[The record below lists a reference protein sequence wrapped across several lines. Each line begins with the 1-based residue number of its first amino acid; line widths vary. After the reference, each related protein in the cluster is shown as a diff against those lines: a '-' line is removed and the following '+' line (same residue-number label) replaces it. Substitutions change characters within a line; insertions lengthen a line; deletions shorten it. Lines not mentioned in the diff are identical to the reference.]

1 MSIDLTLSWID
12 LRISTERSELLQQFQ
27 NRYPVSY
34 LRRYQL
40 NSENSSSYEAD
51 VICFEYDYPDI
62 PSLNLLQEVREALP
76 SCPIVMFTEQ
86 HSEALAVWAFR
97 TGVWDYFVLP
107 LAENGIDEV
116 FVSVELATEVCFSQ
130 RPQFKK
136 SVHVM
141 LPDEVRFRGSPGNE
155 KLLQPAI
162 SYLEGHFREKIT
174 EERLALLCK
183 INVSQFSRTFRQT
196 FNVTFQEYLV
206 RFRLNESARLL
217 RNPSAS
223 IADIA
228 YLVGFNDPSYYA
240 RAFKKHFGV
249 TPSRYRQC
257 LKGDRASLDQSDQ
270 LLRIA

>member
-12 LRISTERSELLQQFQ
+12 LRISTERSELLRQFQ
-27 NRYPVSY
+27 NRYLVSY

-76 SCPIVMFTEQ
+76 CCPIVMFTEQ

-116 FVSVELATEVCFSQ
+116 FMSIEQATEVCVSQ

-141 LPDEVRFRGSPGNE
+141 LPDEVRFRRSPENE

-183 INVSQFSRTFRQT
+183 ISVSQFSRTFRQT
-196 FNVTFQEYLV
+196 FDVTFQEYLV

-257 LKGDRASLDQSDQ
+257 LKGDRTSMEQSDQ
-270 LLRIA
+270 LLRTA